1 MRGWIGAGVFLAGV
15 MIIANPASAGQL
27 LIRDAVVE
35 VRVIP
40 QDRQDIEVHI
50 QRANPKLPLTVENG
64 LGGDV
69 IVDGGQRY
77 GFWKFLLLGHTTDCG
92 HADDG
97 ERRVHVWGVG
107 DLNESD
113 LPQLIVLTPRD
124 ARISTSGATF
134 GTIER
139 SSAVRLS
146 VAGCDRWTI
155 ANVEGA
161 LELHDSGVSVIHAG
175 TAGSLDVRTAGM
187 SDVTTHEIANGAE
200 YHVSGIGK
208 MHSLAVSGPIKVHIA
223 GHADV
228 TIDGGH
234 ASDIDVHIAGSGR
247 LYDAGDAATLEAAI
261 AGSGD
266 INVAHVSGA
275 VTKSI
280 AGAGT
285 VTVGR

>member
-1 MRGWIGAGVFLAGV
+1 VLLAGAV
-15 MIIANPASAGQL
+15 MLAGPACAAQL

-40 QDRQDIEVHI
+40 QDRENIEVHI
-50 QRANPKLPLTVENG
+50 SKANPKLPLTIEEG

-77 GFWKFLLLGHTTDCG
+77 GFWKFLLGGRTTDCING
-92 HADDG
+92 DSAHV
-97 ERRVHVWGVG
+97 VHVWGVG
-107 DLNESD
+107 DVRED
-113 LPQLIVLTPRD
+113 ELPQIVVLTPRD
-124 ARISTSGATF
+124 ARVSTNGATF

-146 VAGCDRWTI
+146 IAGCDNWTI
-155 ANVEGA
+155 ANVEGQ
-161 LELHDSGVSVIHAG
+161 LDLHDSGVGIIHAG
-175 TAGSLDVRTAGM
+175 TAGSMALRVAGM
-187 SDVTTHEIANGAE
+187 TELTTHEIANGAE
-200 YHVSGIGK
+200 FHVAGVGK
-208 MHSLAVSGPIKVHIA
+208 IHTLAVSGPIKVQIA
-223 GHADV
+223 GRADV

-247 LYDAGDAATLEAAI
+247 LNDHGTADTLEASI

-280 AGAGT
+280 AGVGT
-285 VTVGR
+285 VNVGR

>member
-1 MRGWIGAGVFLAGV
+1 MRGWIGAGTLLAGM
-15 MIIANPASAGQL
+15 MILANPASAAQL
-27 LIRDAVVE
+27 VIRDAVVE

-40 QDRQDIEVHI
+40 QDRENIEVHI
-50 QRANPKLPLTVENG
+50 QRPNAKLPLTVENG

-77 GFWKFLLLGHTTDCG
+77 GFWKFLFGGRTSDCIRG
-92 HADDG
+92 DAEHL
-97 ERRVHVWGVG
+97 VHVWGVG
-107 DLNESD
+107 DVREAD
-113 LPQLIVLTPRD
+113 LPLVIVLTPKD
-124 ARISTSGATF
+124 ARISTSGATL

-146 VAGCDRWTI
+146 VAGCDQWTV

-161 LELHDSGVSVIHAG
+161 LELHDLGISIVHAG
-175 TAGSLDVRTAGM
+175 AAGSLDVRTAGM
-187 SDVTTHEIANGAE
+187 SDITTHEIANGAE
-200 YHVSGIGK
+200 YHISGVGK

-228 TIDGGH
+228 AIDGGH
-234 ASDIDVHIAGSGR
+234 ASDIDVHIAGSGKVR
-247 LYDAGDAATLEAAI
+247 DLGSAETLEAAI

-285 VTVGR
+285 VTVGH

>member
-1 MRGWIGAGVFLAGV
+1 MRGWIVAGVLLAG
-15 MIIANPASAGQL
+15 ALASPAGAAQL
-27 LIRDAVVE
+27 MIRDAVVE

-40 QDRQDIEVHI
+40 QDRENIEVHI
-50 QRANPKLPLTVENG
+50 SKANAKLPLTVENG

-77 GFWKFLLLGHTTDCG
+77 GFWRFLLGGRTTDCING
-92 HADDG
+92 DSAH
-97 ERRVHVWGVG
+97 EVHVWGVG
-107 DLNESD
+107 NVREDE
-113 LPQLIVLTPRD
+113 LPQIIVLTPRN

-146 VAGCDRWTI
+146 ISGCDQWTI
-155 ANVEGA
+155 ANVEGP
-161 LELHDSGVSVIHAG
+161 LELHDAGMGTVHAG
-175 TAGSLDVRTAGM
+175 AAGSLEVHIAGM
-187 SDVTTHEIANGAE
+187 ADVTTHEIGNGASFQIAG
-200 YHVSGIGK
+200 VGK
-208 MHSLAVSGPIKVHIA
+208 IHTVAVTGPIKVHIA

-228 TIDGGH
+228 NIDGGH
-234 ASDIDVHIAGSGR
+234 ASDIDVHIAGSGK
-247 LYDAGDAATLEAAI
+247 LNDLGSANTLEASI

-285 VTVGR
+285 VNIGH

>member
-15 MIIANPASAGQL
+15 MIIANPASAAQL

-40 QDRQDIEVHI
+40 QDRDNIEVHI
-50 QRANPKLPLTVENG
+50 QRPNAKLPLTIESG

-77 GFWKFLLLGHTTDCG
+77 GFWKFLFGGRTSDCING
-92 HADDG
+92 NG
-97 ERRVHVWGVG
+97 EHRVHVWGVG
-107 DLNESD
+107 DVREAD

-124 ARISTSGATF
+124 AHISTNGATF

-146 VAGCDRWTI
+146 VAGCDQWTI

-161 LELHDSGVSVIHAG
+161 LELHDAGVSIIHAG

-200 YHVSGIGK
+200 YHVSGVGK
-208 MHSLAVSGPIKVHIA
+208 IHALAVSGPIKVHIA

-234 ASDIDVHIAGSGR
+234 ASDIDVHIAGSGKLR
-247 LYDAGDAATLEAAI
+247 DLGSAETLEAAI

>member
-1 MRGWIGAGVFLAGV
+1 MRGWIGAGVLLAGAL
-15 MIIANPASAGQL
+15 MAAGPACAAQL
-27 LIRDAVVE
+27 IIRDAVVE

-40 QDRQDIEVHI
+40 QDRDNIEVHI
-50 QRANPKLPLTVENG
+50 QKANPKLPLTVENG

-77 GFWKFLLLGHTTDCG
+77 GMWKFLLGGRTTDCMNG
-92 HADDG
+92 DSAHQ
-97 ERRVHVWGVG
+97 VHVWGVG
-107 DLNESD
+107 NVREDE
-113 LPQLIVLTPRD
+113 LPQIIVLTPKD
-124 ARISTSGATF
+124 ARVSTNGATF

-146 VAGCDRWTI
+146 IAGCDQWTI
-155 ANVEGA
+155 ANVEGS
-161 LELHDSGVSVIHAG
+161 LDLHDAGVGIVHAG
-175 TAGSLDVRTAGM
+175 SAGSMNLRIAGM
-187 SDVTTHEIANGAE
+187 ADVTTHDIANGAE
-200 YHVSGIGK
+200 FQVAGVGK
-208 MHSLAVSGPIKVHIA
+208 IHTLAVSGPIKVHIA

-234 ASDIDVHIAGSGR
+234 ASDIDVHIAGSGK
-247 LYDAGDAATLEAAI
+247 LHDLGTADTLEASI

-280 AGAGT
+280 AGVGT
-285 VTVGR
+285 VNVGR

>member
-1 MRGWIGAGVFLAGV
+1 MRGLIGAGVLLAGALLV
-15 MIIANPASAGQL
+15 ANSAAAAQL

-40 QDRQDIEVHI
+40 QDRSNIEVHI
-50 QRANPKLPLTVENG
+50 QRANAKLPLTVENG
-64 LGGDV
+64 IGGDV

-77 GFWKFLLLGHTTDCG
+77 GFWKFLFGGRTTDCMTG
-92 HADDG
+92 SADHV
-97 ERRVHVWGVG
+97 VHVWGVG
-107 DLNESD
+107 DVRED
-113 LPQLIVLTPRD
+113 ELPQIIVLTPKD
-124 ARISTSGATF
+124 ARVSTSGATL

-146 VAGCDRWTI
+146 IAGCDQWTI

-161 LELHDSGVSVIHAG
+161 LELHDSGIGIIHAG
-175 TAGSLDVRTAGM
+175 TAGSVELRSAGM
-187 SDVTTHEIANGAE
+187 SDLTTHEIANGAE
-200 YHVSGIGK
+200 LHVAGMGK
-208 MHSLAVSGPIKVHIA
+208 VHTMAVSGPIKVHIA
-223 GHADV
+223 GHADI

-234 ASDIDVHIAGSGR
+234 ASDVDVHIAGSGKVND
-247 LYDAGDAATLEAAI
+247 LGTADTLEASI

-266 INVAHVSGA
+266 INIAHVSGA

-285 VTVGR
+285 INVGR